1 VSLLTAI
8 GRLWTLRPVENVSEV
23 ATEGAVIG
31 LSGSS
36 LALWVGLDRWLAGPG
51 AQFEAW
57 DTLTVSL
64 FALLVLAVAFVAS
77 AASRPRLAF
86 RSALFALLAVLPVL
100 IAVGFLIDLELDG
113 GPALAA
119 RALLWLYALT
129 YASRALRTLSGRRQL
144 RAIAAVI
151 VVWGAFFAYCQ
162 FEDLSSSLWAPLG
175 QDDEES
181 GDMPASTA
189 EALLFDER
197 AQIDDAVDRMSDS
210 AGGQSAVFFVGF
222 AGMASQRV
230 FADEIKLAAQVV
242 DQRFASAD
250 RQLLLINDRR
260 DLDTYPIAT
269 VSGLSYAL
277 NAVAQK
283 MNPDRDILF
292 LALSSH
298 GSADPSLSVSNGSL
312 RLEQLTPDDL
322 GTALRESGI
331 KWRIIV
337 ISACYSGA
345 FIKPLQ
351 DPNTIVITAAAADKT
366 SFGCSNDRE
375 LTDFGEAFYRD
386 ALPSAKTLQQ
396 AFERAKAALALREK
410 REHETASEPQAF
422 FGSEISALLDRNPMR
437 GRGGATLVRQIEY
450 R

>member
-1 VSLLTAI
+1 
-8 GRLWTLRPVENVSEV
+8 
-23 ATEGAVIG
+23 
-31 LSGSS
+31 
-36 LALWVGLDRWLAGPG
+36 
-51 AQFEAW
+51 
-57 DTLTVSL
+57 
-64 FALLVLAVAFVAS
+64 
-77 AASRPRLAF
+77 
-86 RSALFALLAVLPVL
+86 
-100 IAVGFLIDLELDG
+100 
-113 GPALAA
+113 
-119 RALLWLYALT
+119 
-129 YASRALRTLSGRRQL
+129 
-144 RAIAAVI
+144 
-151 VVWGAFFAYCQ
+151 
-162 FEDLSSSLWAPLG
+162 
-175 QDDEES
+175 
-181 GDMPASTA
+181 
-189 EALLFDER
+189 
-197 AQIDDAVDRMSDS
+197 MS
-210 AGGQSAVFFVGF
+210 
-222 AGMASQRV
+222 SQRV

>member
-1 VSLLTAI
+1 VRASPDRLVSLLTAI
-8 GRLWTLRPVENVSEV
+8 WRLWTLRPVENVSEV

-77 AASRPRLAF
+77 AASRPRLGF

-181 GDMPASTA
+181 SDMPASTA

-197 AQIDDAVDRMSDS
+197 AQIDDAVDRMSDN
-210 AGGQSAVFFVGF
+210 AGGQSAVFFV
-222 AGMASQRV
+222 
-230 FADEIKLAAQVV
+230 
-242 DQRFASAD
+242 
-250 RQLLLINDRR
+250 
-260 DLDTYPIAT
+260 
-269 VSGLSYAL
+269 
-277 NAVAQK
+277 
-283 MNPDRDILF
+283 
-292 LALSSH
+292 
-298 GSADPSLSVSNGSL
+298 
-312 RLEQLTPDDL
+312 
-322 GTALRESGI
+322 
-331 KWRIIV
+331 
-337 ISACYSGA
+337 
-345 FIKPLQ
+345 
-351 DPNTIVITAAAADKT
+351 
-366 SFGCSNDRE
+366 
-375 LTDFGEAFYRD
+375 
-386 ALPSAKTLQQ
+386 
-396 AFERAKAALALREK
+396 
-410 REHETASEPQAF
+410 
-422 FGSEISALLDRNPMR
+422 
-437 GRGGATLVRQIEY
+437 
-450 R
+450 